1 VTTIGELADAGVLA
15 FGDGYR
21 TKRSEHGAH
30 GFRILRVGD
39 IADGGA
45 VSLTGPDFVSDR
57 YANQIGPKAAESGD
71 VILTTKGT
79 VGRVAV
85 MPETPE
91 PIVYSPQICYFRV
104 TDSDVLDPRFL
115 RYWFESEA
123 FWRQASHRMNNTDMA
138 AYINLADVRSLDL
151 DLPGRSRQRAIADV
165 LSALDDKIA
174 ANGRVARH
182 AESLALALASMVRTR
197 TTVAALATPVRDTV
211 SPETFADAL
220 VDHYSLPAFDSG
232 RVPEVVE
239 GRSIQSAKFAVTR
252 PAVLISKLN
261 PRIPRIWDV
270 PAAGPRRALCSTEFV
285 VLQPHDVSTAL
296 LWSVVSQPS
305 VSSSIQGMVAG
316 TSGSHQRVRPA
327 DLIAV
332 EIGDP
337 ATLGSG
343 VAAKIESLVAR
354 AHGARLERADLT
366 ELRDA
371 LLPALMS
378 GRLRVREAQ
387 EAVDAASGSS

>member
-21 TKRSEHGAH
+21 TKRSEHGAP

-39 IADGGA
+39 VADGGA
-45 VSLTGPDFVSDR
+45 VSPTGPDFVSDR
-57 YANQIGPKAAESGD
+57 YANQIGPKAAEPGD

-165 LSALDDKIA
+165 LGALDDKIA
-174 ANGRVARH
+174 ANGHVLSAGSALADASVSKAIAAG
-182 AESLALALASMVRTR
+182 AESVGLGSLVRFRNSERVPLSARERDARQGDVPYYGATGQFG
-197 TTVAALATPVRDTV
+197 TVDAALFDQRLVLVGEDGSVIDEERHPVVQYIWGPAWVNNHAHVLEGTRV
-211 SPETFADAL
+211 STELLELLLRRSDVSAL
-220 VDHYSLPAFDSG
+220 VTGAVQPKLSMGNLKSLA
-232 RVPEVVE
+232 
-239 GRSIQSAKFAVTR
+239 I
-252 PAVLISKLN
+252 
-261 PRIPRIWDV
+261 DV
-270 PAAGPRRALCSTEFV
+270 PAEPGLRELEDTVVRFSAIRRAVVDENRLLCT
-285 VLQPHDVSTAL
+285 
-296 LWSVVSQPS
+296 
-305 VSSSIQGMVAG
+305 
-316 TSGSHQRVRPA
+316 
-327 DLIAV
+327 
-332 EIGDP
+332 
-337 ATLGSG
+337 
-343 VAAKIESLVAR
+343 
-354 AHGARLERADLT
+354 
-366 ELRDA
+366 LRDA

-378 GRLRVREAQ
+378 GRLRVRDAQ
-387 EAVDAASGSS
+387 EAVDAAGGSS